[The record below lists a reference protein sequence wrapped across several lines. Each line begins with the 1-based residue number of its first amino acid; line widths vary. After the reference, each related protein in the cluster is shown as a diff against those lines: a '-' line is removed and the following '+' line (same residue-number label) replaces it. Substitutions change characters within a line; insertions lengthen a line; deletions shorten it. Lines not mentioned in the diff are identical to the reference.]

1 MKLAQ
6 YIYIYIYSGISIL
19 SNSPETNRVPCHLAG
34 NERYPRAR
42 GGNSFIH
49 PAPRVEIFPR
59 CAQFSTEKSARNDVL
74 RGGSIGLLARIAVC
88 ASTLPKSP
96 LFSSRC
102 NNNALLFRIR
112 FHSVHARIVITLS
125 RSSFASPPFRE
136 NFLHEPPFVIKEI
149 SE

>member
-74 RGGSIGLLARIAVC
+74 QEGVSDYSRG
-88 ASTLPKSP
+88 LPFALQLCQNPLYSP
-96 LFSSRC
+96 LDATIMLYYSVFVSILYTRGLRC
-102 NNNALLFRIR
+102 LVHLL
-112 FHSVHARIVITLS
+112 LL
-125 RSSFASPPFRE
+125 
-136 NFLHEPPFVIKEI
+136 LHFEKTFFTNLP
-149 SE
+149 S